1 MARFDG
7 AVHPGPGGLG
17 GEVVTAEKFYT
28 VEEAAEELKI
38 SARTLGDWLR
48 AGKIRGVKV
57 GRLWRVPESA
67 LDEVAQRGTAKAE
80 E

>member
-1 MARFDG
+1 M
-7 AVHPGPGGLG
+7 
-17 GEVVTAEKFYT
+17 TAEKMFT
-28 VEEAAEELKI
+28 PEEAAEVLGV
-38 SARTLGDWLR
+38 SAYTVGQWLR

>member
-1 MARFDG
+1 M
-7 AVHPGPGGLG
+7 
-17 GEVVTAEKFYT
+17 TAEKMFT
-28 VEEAAEELKI
+28 PEEAAEVLGV
-38 SARTLGDWLR
+38 SAYTVGQWLR
-48 AGKIRGVKV
+48 AEKIRGVKV

>member
-7 AVHPGPGGLG
+7 EVHPGPGGLG
-17 GEVVTAEKFYT
+17 GEVVTAERLYT
-28 VEEAAEELKI
+28 VEEAAEH
-38 SARTLGDWLR
+38 LGVSMVTVGRWLR
-48 AGKIRGVKV
+48 SGNLRGVKV
-57 GRLWRVPESA
+57 GRAWRVPESA

>member
-1 MARFDG
+1 M
-7 AVHPGPGGLG
+7 
-17 GEVVTAEKFYT
+17 TAEKMFSPGEAAGILGVSTYT
-28 VEEAAEELKI
+28 V
-38 SARTLGDWLR
+38 GQWLR